1 MKTLYKLQT
10 YATAAVMLAAL
21 AAPAA
26 FAQSSSTVSGGDT
39 TPEATGAKAHQSG
52 ERHNFHR
59 HNMIQAMTKKLG
71 LTDAQVAQAKQIR
84 DSHRETL
91 AGLRNQMRAKREE
104 IRESEK
110 TGTFNEALVNQ
121 KLTEIAGI
129 QTKLMGEEFQMRQQ
143 FLALLTPEQKTKL
156 DQMRA
161 EFKAKH
167 AERRAPQA

>member
-1 MKTLYKLQT
+1 
-10 YATAAVMLAAL
+10 
-21 AAPAA
+21 
-26 FAQSSSTVSGGDT
+26 
-39 TPEATGAKAHQSG
+39 
-52 ERHNFHR
+52 
-59 HNMIQAMTKKLG
+59 MIQAMTRKLG
-71 LTDAQVAQAKQIR
+71 LTDAQVVQAKQIR

-167 AERRAPQA
+167 AERRAPRA